1 MFFSSLTKDERP
13 YFINDGLE
21 VIYYLPIVE
30 QISTN
35 CGSIVL

>member
-21 VIYYLPIVE
+21 TIYYLPTYLSWNELAQIVD
-30 QISTN
+30 Q
-35 CGSIVL
+35 